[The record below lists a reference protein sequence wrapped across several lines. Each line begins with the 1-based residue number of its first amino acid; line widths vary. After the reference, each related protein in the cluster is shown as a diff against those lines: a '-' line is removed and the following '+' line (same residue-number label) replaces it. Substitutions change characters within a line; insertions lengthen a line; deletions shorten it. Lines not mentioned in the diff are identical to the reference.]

1 MSSSTSRAKAG
12 EDRIAELAGG
22 LRTAVNRLAHA
33 LRAPAAEHGVTPTRL
48 TALAILE
55 RHGPMRPGSL
65 ATRMRITP
73 ASMSRLTDVLEEG
86 GWVVR
91 EPDPDDGR
99 ACLLR
104 LSEHGSGALVAL
116 RLENATQLAGDIGAL
131 SPADQVKLEAALPVL
146 VLLADAQLDR
156 QDVREART
164 EGR

>member
-1 MSSSTSRAKAG
+1 VSRAEAG
-12 EDRIAELAGG
+12 EGRIAELAGG

-55 RHGPMRPGSL
+55 RHGPMRPGTL
-65 ATRMRITP
+65 ATRMKITP

-86 GWVVR
+86 AWVAR

-104 LSEHGSGALVAL
+104 LSDHGAATLAAL
-116 RLENATQLAGDIGAL
+116 RLENATELAGDIGAL
-131 SPADQVKLEAALPVL
+131 SSADQAKLEAALPVL
-146 VLLADAQLDR
+146 TALADRQLDR
-156 QDVREART
+156 QLAGDTSDGA
-164 EGR
+164 